1 MPRTLTALLITCAL
15 SATALADPPKP
26 RAFYRLDF
34 TVTDTEGKR
43 VDTHA
48 YSLVLAEHET
58 GEVQAVS
65 NIALGQARLDV
76 GTKLRAQLEV
86 DGDTAVLT
94 TDAEISALAESKDG
108 QVVVNKVEIRGVT
121 ALTPGKAAPVGSADA
136 GKERY
141 AVEVTATK
149 VR

>member
-1 MPRTLTALLITCAL
+1 M
-15 SATALADPPKP
+15 
-26 RAFYRLDF
+26 
-34 TVTDTEGKR
+34 
-43 VDTHA
+43 
-48 YSLVLAEHET
+48 
-58 GEVQAVS
+58 
-65 NIALGQARLDV
+65 
-76 GTKLRAQLEV
+76 
-86 DGDTAVLT
+86 LT